1 MMKMNEK
8 PWYILEIEKA
18 GEDMERITEI
28 LRSMDALELRRFRS
42 RNPKIEALRQ
52 EILAP
57 YEELFDLDLFEKYA
71 DNCS

>member
-1 MMKMNEK
+1 
-8 PWYILEIEKA
+8 
-18 GEDMERITEI
+18 MERITEI